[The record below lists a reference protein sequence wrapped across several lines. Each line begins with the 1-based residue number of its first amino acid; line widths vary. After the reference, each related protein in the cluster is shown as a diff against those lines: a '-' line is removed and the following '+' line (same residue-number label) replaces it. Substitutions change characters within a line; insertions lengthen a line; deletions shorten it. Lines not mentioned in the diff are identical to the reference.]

1 MFIKTSEKVN
11 RRYKHMIT
19 AFQKQFMFNSK
30 CWYWYFEIDL
40 LNGLKIVDVDL
51 NCDIFVFLIFQQ
63 HTIFWKYELCVF
75 YSCTISMI
83 SSICVWPHGLI
94 DRFKCKKLFFLKNN
108 HYLLTHRLHHFLA
121 YEWHFIRHINLS
133 DTTH

>member
-1 MFIKTSEKVN
+1 
-11 RRYKHMIT
+11 MIT
-19 AFQKQFMFNSK
+19 AFQKCLCSIQNADIGILK
-30 CWYWYFEIDL
+30 LIL
-40 LNGLKIVDVDL
+40 LNGLKIVDFDL
-51 NCDIFVFLIFQQ
+51 NCNIFVLYVLLMFQQ
-63 HTIFWKYELCVF
+63 QIIFRRYELCVF

-83 SSICVWPHGLI
+83 SSICVWLHGLI